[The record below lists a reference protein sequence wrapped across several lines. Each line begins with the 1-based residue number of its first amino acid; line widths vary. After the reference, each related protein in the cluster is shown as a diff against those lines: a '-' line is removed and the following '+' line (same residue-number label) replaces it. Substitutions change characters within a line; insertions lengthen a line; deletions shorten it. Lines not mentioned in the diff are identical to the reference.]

1 MKRINTTLC
10 CVVDKEAKKILMV
23 LSKRG
28 LGSGKYNFPGGKK
41 LEDESFLECAIR
53 ETEEETGIHVINP
66 KRVGVLEFVW
76 PNEDKIIYNEVYFSN
91 EYSKELKEETD
102 ECQAFWVGV
111 DDIPFDKMWASD
123 KVWVPQMLEKKTF
136 HFEFTHQHK
145 DEKNPVHRHI
155 SINISENKKLGR

>member
-53 ETEEETGIHVINP
+53 ETEEETGHTCSIINEKEIGILKYLTPAGENVELHLYLAKDTGLVTREINP
-66 KRVGVLEFVW
+66 K
-76 PNEDKIIYNEVYFSN
+76 D
-91 EYSKELKEETD
+91 KEETL
-102 ECQAFWVGV
+102 WVN
-111 DDIPFDKMWASD
+111 IE
-123 KVWVPQMLEKKTF
+123 KVKEKILY
-136 HFEFTHQHK
+136 Q
-145 DEKNPVHRHI
+145 DLNQLWLDMKNK
-155 SINISENKKLGR
+155 INK